1 MNEEVAG
8 TITDTRPPLIG
19 KCPKCQAEIRASH
32 PYAWCVRCNEPLPYD
47 INMQRRLGCEP
58 FEQRRQIVRL
68 RQTIADEQN

>member
-47 INMQRRLGCEP
+47 INMQRRPIIYGSFSFRYMENP
-58 FEQRRQIVRL
+58 SPTDR
-68 RQTIADEQN
+68 